1 MKTVGICGNV
11 KSHVYDDL
19 VTSARHVYRV
29 HDFADGINL
38 QTMEDLRT
46 CDKLYIVG
54 KTKDIT
60 DETWDIISWAYVTGV
75 EIIPVQHIPT
85 FIIRFKAVQFLH
97 ALADGIEAL
106 G

>member
-11 KSHVYDDL
+11 KSHVYDYL
-19 VTSARHVYRV
+19 VTSARHVYKV
-29 HDFADGINL
+29 HDFADGVNL
-38 QTMEDLRT
+38 QTMEDLRD
-46 CDKLYIVG
+46 CSKLYIVG
-54 KTKDIT
+54 KAKDIT

-75 EIIPVQHIPT
+75 EIIPVHHISGLT
-85 FIIRFKAVQFLH
+85 IRLKAVRFLH